1 MVLTAGVEYNTLVY
15 IVYKYYT
22 VNSHVFV
29 YICLDY
35 KIVCLAKMLLTAG
48 VEYNTLV
55 YMYTSIIQ

>member
-22 VNSHVFV
+22 VNSHVFA

-35 KIVCLAKMLLTAG
+35 KKVCL
-48 VEYNTLV
+48 V
-55 YMYTSIIQ
+55 